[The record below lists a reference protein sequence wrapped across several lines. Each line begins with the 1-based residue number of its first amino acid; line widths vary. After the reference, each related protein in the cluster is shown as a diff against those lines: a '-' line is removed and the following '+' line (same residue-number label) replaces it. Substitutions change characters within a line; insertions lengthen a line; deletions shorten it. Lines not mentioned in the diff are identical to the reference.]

1 MNTRASHHGHTLVFT
16 RFSIGQWTLW
26 EAGHNSQY
34 KESPFTPG
42 LSAGGRLHG
51 FLLKKVVFHFR
62 NAIHGNYLIIKV
74 QFTLFT
80 RVTCQRAAATRGGD
94 QGGESKMV
102 RGDLFW
108 MNVTWQGGGG
118 DIFHFSLCGHI
129 LGWTNLRPMDSGC
142 MHYNTQCRL
151 FRPHISKS
159 TFT

>member
-1 MNTRASHHGHTLVFT
+1 MAGCFLYTCVCARDLEVYRVNTRASHHGHTLVFT

-51 FLLKKVVFHFR
+51 FLIKKVVFHFR
-62 NAIHGNYLIIKV
+62 NAIHGNYWIIKV

-94 QGGESKMV
+94 QGGESKRV

-108 MNVTWQGGGG
+108 MNVTWQGGVGG
-118 DIFHFSLCGHI
+118 YIPLLTMWSHSWVD
-129 LGWTNLRPMDSGC
+129 
-142 MHYNTQCRL
+142 
-151 FRPHISKS
+151 
-159 TFT
+159 